1 MPEAPGADN
10 PLPSVSAEVVRLL
23 DETERASGNGSTW
36 IAPEAVRRLFW
47 SYVFPLEKRTPAGV
61 EAYFAKIPVATFKKT
76 PLLPLSDRDRDA
88 GRAEWDALRLL
99 RARWPVRQGA
109 VLAVEPVHFV
119 EPLNAIVTKRI
130 GGRHLNERI
139 RADDCRA
146 RLLGRPR
153 SDRLARLIRSFGQ
166 GLADFHYADLAEAAF
181 PADAYKAKLAFYADE
196 LRGFGVSVALET
208 GIAALGTS
216 AETVTR
222 CRVATTLK
230 GLEIGNILVED
241 DGTAYLFDPGP
252 AKMDVPEADLARLV
266 VSCRILYWGTLRM
279 AWLGEPSRVYEQ
291 RLLAGYESSARIDRS
306 VYLLCLGKEILK
318 IWRMCHRA
326 LADKSWPMPVERL
339 AAKRYIDRFFAS
351 MFERL
356 DEC

>member
-1 MPEAPGADN
+1 MPEASEAASSF
-10 PLPSVSAEVVRLL
+10 PSVSAEVVRLL
-23 DETERASGNGSTW
+23 DETERASGSGSTW
-36 IAPEAVRRLFW
+36 AAPEAVRRLFW
-47 SYVFPLEKRTPAGV
+47 SYVFPLEKRTPSGA

-76 PLLPLSDRDRDA
+76 PLLPLSDLDRNA
-88 GRAEWDALRLL
+88 GRAEWEALGLL

-119 EPLNAIVTKRI
+119 ESMNAIVTKRV
-130 GGRHLNERI
+130 GGEHLNERI

-146 RLLGRPR
+146 RLLARPR
-153 SDRLARLIRSFGQ
+153 SAGLAGLIGSFGE
-166 GLADFHYADLAEAAF
+166 GLAGFHHADLAEAAF
-181 PADAYKAKLAFYADE
+181 PVAAYKAKLAVYADE
-196 LRGFGVSVALET
+196 LRRFGVSAPLGS
-208 GIAALGTS
+208 GIAALGAG
-216 AETVTR
+216 AEAVSR

-230 GLEIGNILVED
+230 GLEIGNVLVDD
-241 DGTAYLFDPGP
+241 DGSAYLFDPGP
-252 AKMDVPEADLARLV
+252 AKLDVPEADLARLV

-279 AWLGEPSRVYEQ
+279 ASLGEPSRVYEQ
-291 RLLAGYESSARIDRS
+291 RLLAGYESSAKIDRS

-326 LADKSWPMPVERL
+326 LADKSWPAPLRRV
-339 AAKRYIDRFFAS
+339 AARGYIDRFFAS